1 MDDDPIA
8 VEQPIKYP
16 LVRFRIKERIVA
28 VTIEEI
34 VAGRVD
40 GIFEGL

>member
-16 LVRFRIKERIVA
+16 PVRFRIKERILA
-28 VTIEEI
+28 VIIEEI
-34 VAGRVD
+34 VAGRV
-40 GIFEGL
+40 GGVLEGL